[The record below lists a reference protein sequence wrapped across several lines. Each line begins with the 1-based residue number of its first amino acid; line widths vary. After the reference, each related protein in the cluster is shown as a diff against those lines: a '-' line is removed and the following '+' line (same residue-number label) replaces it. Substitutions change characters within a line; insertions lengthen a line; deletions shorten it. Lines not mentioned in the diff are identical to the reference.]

1 MKYKP
6 NPLLYGV
13 AENFYSSFKLAITMR
28 SPVDHTTLVRAVR
41 AAMNRYPYF
50 SVSPERERESIVLTY
65 NPRPV
70 QVFDDERCAV
80 LGSEECNGHLLCF
93 GCRGNQIFLH
103 ASHYI
108 ADGMGINPLLK
119 TVLYLY
125 VAEKYGTDGL
135 QTEPIHLPGVAVSD
149 EEYAYPFPDESFE
162 IDNDLPLRKAP
173 DNAYGLNPDAFDKDG
188 LYAYHLHIP
197 QRAMMSKA
205 NPSDGSPVSFLSVMM
220 YRALCSLDAKIE
232 LPVVVHVQ
240 HQYRQ
245 ALRTPINRHS
255 LVSYIPAFLPPRARN
270 WHVEQQ
276 NTVLRGQIILGS
288 EVTEDL
294 QAVNRI
300 IDALPCEEDASLAQ
314 KKAAMHK
321 YVAESIEGKTFGI
334 SYVGKMDWCGL
345 DRYVEDLHAHIGEK
359 HTDNMLLVEV
369 MTVGEDFSLTFMQSG
384 RGESYL
390 NAFIEEMRS
399 LDIPIRL
406 VGEERY
412 NLCNTSRFL
421 DFES

>member
-6 NPLLYGV
+6 NPLLY
-13 AENFYSSFKLAITMR
+13 AADKDFYSSFKLTITMR
-28 SPVDHTTLVRAVR
+28 SPVNHRALARAVG
-41 AAMNRYPYF
+41 AAMTRYPYF
-50 SVSPERERESIVLTY
+50 CVFPEKVGESIVLTF
-65 NPRPV
+65 NQRSVP
-70 QVFDDERCAV
+70 VFDDERCVV

-93 GCRGNQIFLH
+93 GCRENQIFLH

-108 ADGMGINPLLK
+108 ADGMGIDPLLK

-125 VAEKYGTDGL
+125 AAEEYGTDGL
-135 QTEPIHLPGVAVSD
+135 QTERIHLPGEAVAD
-149 EEYAYPFPDESFE
+149 EEYAYPFPDAPFE
-162 IDNDLPLRKAP
+162 IDNALPLRKAP

-232 LPVVVHVQ
+232 LPVVAHVQ

-255 LVSYIPAFLPPRARN
+255 LVSYIPAFLPPSARN

-288 EVTEDL
+288 EVAEDL

-300 IDALPCEEDASLAQ
+300 INALPCEENADLAQ

-345 DRYVEDLHAHIGEK
+345 DQHVQDIHAYIGEK
-359 HTDNMLLVEV
+359 RTENMLLMEV
-369 MTVGEDFSLTFMQSG
+369 MTVGEDFTINMMQSG
-384 RGESYL
+384 RGRTYVD
-390 NAFIEEMRS
+390 AFMEQLALM
-399 LDIPIRL
+399 DIPVTLI
-406 VGEERY
+406 GEERY
-412 NLCNTSRFL
+412 TLCDTVL
-421 DFES
+421 PL